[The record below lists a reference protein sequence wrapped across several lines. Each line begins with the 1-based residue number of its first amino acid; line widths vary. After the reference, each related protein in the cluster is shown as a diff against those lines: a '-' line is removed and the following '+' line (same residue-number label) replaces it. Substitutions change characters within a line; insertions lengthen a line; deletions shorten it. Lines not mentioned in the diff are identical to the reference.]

1 WVDTVWDLD
10 FTETEPLDSW
20 IAEEI
25 TADGLDAFTRL
36 YSALAPFAAGDQ
48 ESTEN
53 VWTLFAESSLSH
65 QALVAVLHH
74 FVHLGQH
81 KRANAQ
87 QRVFALHSAGLY
99 LLLLEIPGSIAN
111 QVFHQVMFDKCLY
124 TLTKCWPQEMKKRK
138 KGQSQSS
145 QPNARK
151 NRKKGKPCRNDSSRV
166 RCLCNPFRYKSPVI
180 SKLLS
185 SCFSFLPIQMEEMLE
200 EDDENVYFS
209 TEDLL
214 QVRNAIF
221 LLLKN
226 FLRLL
231 PKFSL
236 KEKPQ
241 CMQNCVQVFV
251 EMTSFEPVL
260 HEFWFSAAMDVNKA
274 KYIPELAYYGLH
286 LLCSPLHGTED
297 KTLRCVF
304 QRLLSVLLMVESS
317 GGSRHEALP
326 ITSAVT
332 SARSQAVKF
341 ISSLVDELKEA
352 VYPVLRILL
361 QHICTK
367 VPDKADYRTY
377 AAQALVTLLDKLP
390 CAQFAEFI
398 AWLYK
403 YSLTKHVSYRVF
415 ALDVAL
421 ALLELPERSPGSSL
435 PQDQQSLLKHKF
447 LVQVMVFGRCS
458 DKAPVVRSKAL
469 SSLAHC
475 LEMKAAATLES
486 I

>member
-10 FTETEPLDSW
+10 FTEAEPLDPW

-25 TADGLDAFTRL
+25 TADGLGAFTCL
-36 YSALAPFAAGDQ
+36 YRALAPFAAGDL
-48 ESTEN
+48 ESREN
-53 VWTLFAESSLSH
+53 VWTLFDENSLPR

-74 FVHLGQH
+74 FVHVGQR

-99 LLLLEIPGSIAN
+99 FLLLEIPGSIAN
-111 QVFHQVMFDKCLY
+111 QLYHQVMFDKCLH
-124 TLTKCWPQEMKKRK
+124 TLTKCWPQVPRKRK
-138 KGQSQSS
+138 KLHTQSS
-145 QPNARK
+145 QPNARR
-151 NRKKGKPCRNDSSRV
+151 NKKKTKPCRNDNSSV
-166 RCLCNPFRYKSPVI
+166 
-180 SKLLS
+180 
-185 SCFSFLPIQMEEMLE
+185 EEMLE
-200 EDDENVYFS
+200 EEEEEDDENIYFT
-209 TEDLL
+209 TEDIL
-214 QVRNAIF
+214 QVRDATF

-241 CMQNCVQVFV
+241 CMQNCLQVLV

-260 HEFWFSAAMDVNKA
+260 HEFKFSAAMDVNKA

-286 LLCSPLHGTED
+286 SLCSPLHASSFQS
-297 KTLRCVF
+297 LRCVF
-304 QRLLSVLLMVESS
+304 QQLLNVILMVES
-317 GGSRHEALP
+317 GGPRREALP

-332 SARSQAVKF
+332 SARNQAVKF

-352 VYPVLRILL
+352 VFPVLRILL

-390 CAQFAEFI
+390 CAEFAEFI

-403 YSLTKHVSYRVF
+403 YSLTKVSYRVF

-435 PQDQQSLLKHKF
+435 PLDQQRFLKHKF

-469 SSLAHC
+469 SSFAHC